1 MITVRRSDTGS
12 FVLIHE
18 PSQTVMVGEDLDA
31 TYARMEAHLRDHPST
46 RHEAHPPR
54 AATTRSFAWLVGVG
68 VLALLPFVWLAVLH
82 YTLGRLIDELREQPA
97 AVPVED
103 VQALRGDLEALR
115 QVVSRVEDQLGQ
127 GRGSEP
133 ASERVAPPRRPV
145 EQGAAAE
152 ADDDAGGSGDESG
165 TDGGTGDGPGED
177 APDEDVKPPES
188 KQP

>member
-31 TYARMEAHLRDHPST
+31 TYARMEAHLRDHPSA
-46 RHEAHPPR
+46 RHEASPPR
-54 AATTRSFAWLVGVG
+54 AATTRSWAWLVGVG
-68 VLALLPFVWLAVLH
+68 VLALLPFLWLVVLH
-82 YTLGRLIDELREQPA
+82 YTLGRLVDELREQPA

-127 GRGSEP
+127 ARGSEP
-133 ASERVAPPRRPV
+133 ASERVAPPKRPV
-145 EQGAAAE
+145 ELGATAVE
-152 ADDDAGGSGDESG
+152 DDDDPGGSGDESG
-165 TDGGTGDGPGED
+165 TDGGTGD
-177 APDEDVKPPES
+177 
-188 KQP
+188 